1 MEVMTASLKLGL
13 TPLGFRKRLK
23 KIKTSKSVKQLF
35 FTKSQNSFQ
44 NWSQKSFFS
53 FRSNCR
59 SNRSEVFC
67 KKGVLRNFEKFTRKY
82 LCQSLFF
89 NKVANKGSLVAAS
102 EIEVSSIHWVLKRT
116 WFFIRSFFSKT
127 GRLFRVGN

>member
-67 KKGVLRNFEKFTRKY
+67 KKVFLEISKNLQGNTCARV
-82 LCQSLFF
+82 FF

-102 EIEVSSIHWVLKRT
+102 EIEVSSIHWAFKQT